1 MSDVKIEKDIMLE
14 SKWASFCDLCSAS
27 SSAADAGKPSS
38 DAQLKAMVMSLK
50 KKKASAKK
58 AEQLKSK

>member
-1 MSDVKIEKDIMLE
+1 MLE
-14 SKWASFCDLCSAS
+14 SKWASLCDLCSAS
-27 SSAADAGKPSS
+27 SSAADTGKPSS